1 MRVIFFKL
9 LRGIM
14 HKMKSLFKNAAI
26 HCCCSTMKSSS
37 KKKWFYIMKNIWLTL
52 MTALQIFPCLP
63 LIFFTYSNVRNF
75 TFVFNNKL
83 HSFFIHI
90 FSTVLCKSPY
100 SVWIKD
106 NTMSAIRQTGKSQ
119 NGCYKKTKRTKFS
132 RKEHLPSDTHTYV
145 CVTAGKKCSFFGKFG
160 VLWDSPF
167 GQSSSSQ
174 GPPCCW
180 SFSKHTENLY
190 SPLIINLEHVVHILF
205 FIVFWADFKLI
216 VTW

>member
-52 MTALQIFPCLP
+52 MTALQIFSCLP

-83 HSFFIHI
+83 HKLSFFIHI

-100 SVWIKD
+100 SVWIQD
-106 NTMSAIRQTGKSQ
+106 NIMSAIRQTGKSQ
-119 NGCYKKTKRTKFS
+119 NGVLQENKANQIFQKRTFLTQWYAHVRVRNS
-132 RKEHLPSDTHTYV
+132 R
-145 CVTAGKKCSFFGKFG
+145 
-160 VLWDSPF
+160 
-167 GQSSSSQ
+167 
-174 GPPCCW
+174 
-180 SFSKHTENLY
+180 
-190 SPLIINLEHVVHILF
+190 
-205 FIVFWADFKLI
+205 
-216 VTW
+216 

>member
-1 MRVIFFKL
+1 
-9 LRGIM
+9 
-14 HKMKSLFKNAAI
+14 
-26 HCCCSTMKSSS
+26 
-37 KKKWFYIMKNIWLTL
+37 

-83 HSFFIHI
+83 HKLSFFIHI

-100 SVWIKD
+100 SVWIQD
-106 NTMSAIRQTGKSQ
+106 NIMSAIRQTGKSQ

-160 VLWDSPF
+160 VVEIRPLDSL
-167 GQSSSSQ
+167 QAV
-174 GPPCCW
+174 
-180 SFSKHTENLY
+180 KVL
-190 SPLIINLEHVVHILF
+190 LVVGHFQNILKIY
-205 FIVFWADFKLI
+205 IVP
-216 VTW
+216 